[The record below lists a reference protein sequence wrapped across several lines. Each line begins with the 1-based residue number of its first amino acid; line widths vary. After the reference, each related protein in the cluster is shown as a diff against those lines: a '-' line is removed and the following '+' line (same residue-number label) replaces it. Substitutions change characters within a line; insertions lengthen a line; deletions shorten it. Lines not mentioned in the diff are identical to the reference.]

1 MGQLRN
7 RNLLY
12 RPSLSIW
19 TGRKL
24 DKEASANVTDVAGAI
39 RGAANVYKALL
50 PENPQLG
57 AVQKW
62 AGQFRDFVY
71 TNTLPWDDAG
81 WRIGAVAKHM
91 DFMSKTG
98 DMIREGE
105 ALVDAFIID
114 YAAAIENA
122 KFTMANLFNASDYP
136 GIEEV
141 RNKFRF
147 TIDVQ
152 TMPDADD
159 FRDVEGVPQEEVDK
173 LVGIAKNSVETRV
186 QGAMDI
192 AYNKLFTVVSKMAT
206 TLEQFGGGE
215 IKKFNDTLVGNITE
229 LVDAM
234 PALNITG
241 DSKLDALAQQAR
253 ELTNY
258 ALIDLRKDKTVR
270 EAAIKEAKALVKVM
284 APSTTVSASAAPDN
298 VLPQQVVP
306 PAATKPAAA
315 EPTDMHSVFAD
326 MLGDE

>member
-12 RPSLSIW
+12 RPSLSVW
-19 TGRKL
+19 TARKK
-24 DKEASANVTDVAGAI
+24 DKSESTNVTEKAGALA
-39 RGAANVYKALL
+39 GSANVYKALL
-50 PENPQLG
+50 PENPKLE
-57 AVQKW
+57 AIQKW
-62 AGQFRDFVY
+62 ANAFRDYVY

-81 WRIGAVAKHM
+81 WRIGTVAKHM
-91 DFMSKTG
+91 DFMQATG
-98 DMIREGE
+98 DKIREGE
-105 ALVDAFIID
+105 ALVDAFMID
-114 YAAAIENA
+114 YRAAIENA
-122 KFTMANLFNASDYP
+122 RFTLANLFNDEDYP
-136 GIEEV
+136 GVEEV

-241 DSKLDALAQQAR
+241 DAKLDTLAQQAR
-253 ELTNY
+253 ELTQY
-258 ALIDLRKDKTVR
+258 ALIDLRKNKDVR
-270 EAAIKEAKALVKVM
+270 DAAIKEAKALVKVM
-284 APSTTVSASAAPDN
+284 QPATTVPDAAAPAAPDN
-298 VLPQQVVP
+298 MLPQQVVP
-306 PAATKPAAA
+306 KAAATEAS
-315 EPTDMHSVFAD
+315 DMASVFAD